1 LDELLISV
9 NEAARRLGIGRS
21 LCYELIASGQLPRVR
36 AGRRTLVPVT
46 ALQDWVDR
54 QLLAEVSAE
63 VSAKSPRS
71 AAISPV
77 TKGLNIRRALHE
89 VV

>member
-1 LDELLISV
+1 MDELLISV

-36 AGRRTLVPVT
+36 VGRRTLVPVI
-46 ALQDWVDR
+46 ALQEWVDR
-54 QLLAEVSAE
+54 QLLAEGLASQP
-63 VSAKSPRS
+63 AKSPGTTANRAMTS
-71 AAISPV
+71 ELP
-77 TKGLNIRRALHE
+77 IRR

>member
-36 AGRRTLVPVT
+36 VGRRTLVPVT
-46 ALQDWVDR
+46 ALHEWVDR
-54 QLLAEVSAE
+54 KLLAEGLAADSE
-63 VSAKSPRS
+63 KSPGN
-71 AAISPV
+71 AAIRPV
-77 TKGLNIRRALHE
+77 TKGLNIRR